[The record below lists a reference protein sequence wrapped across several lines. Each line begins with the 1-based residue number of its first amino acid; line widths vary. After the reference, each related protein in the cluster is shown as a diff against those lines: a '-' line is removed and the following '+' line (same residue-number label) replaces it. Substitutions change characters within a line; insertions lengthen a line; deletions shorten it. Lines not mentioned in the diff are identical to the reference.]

1 MWTIARHGA
10 SGARSGIGTS
20 ATAGRR
26 GDSGST
32 STPPAATP
40 TVLQATTAETT
51 TADESTAPVAPDDS
65 AGTPEEADDPG
76 ADRPRAV
83 EDVVAAVLTGSEQP
97 ETICDDL
104 VTPEYVKA
112 AYGDREGCIA
122 AQDPG
127 SLAESVQVGDVQ
139 ESGDT
144 ATAVARP
151 VGGPYDGVDVEVSL
165 VAATDLEDAWLVDSL
180 FADVPAGP

>member
-1 MWTIARHGA
+1 MGSLAHMRRPITVALA
-10 SGARSGIGTS
+10 LV
-20 ATAGRR
+20 ATALLAAC
-26 GDSGST
+26 GDDDST
-32 STPPAATP
+32 VP
-40 TVLQATTAETT
+40 TTTVAVTTAPETT
-51 TADESTAPVAPDDS
+51 TLDESTAPVPPDDS
-65 AGTPEEADDPG
+65 AGTPSEADDPG

-83 EDVVAAVLTGSEQP
+83 EDVVVAVLTGSELP
-97 ETICDDL
+97 ATICDQL
-104 VTPEYVKA
+104 VTPEYVKT

-127 SLAESVQVGDVQ
+127 SLAESVQVSEVQ

-151 VGGPYDGVDVEVSL
+151 LGGPYDGVDVEVSL
-165 VAATDLEDAWLVDSL
+165 VAATDLEGAWVIDSL